1 MAHVCFMLNKLT
13 YESVVLR
20 IHGSPFLVEVITTE
34 AAIDTLDNT
43 EKISHKIPRLF
54 KQN

>member
-1 MAHVCFMLNKLT
+1 MLNKLT
-13 YESVVLR
+13 YESIVPR
-20 IHGSPFLVEVITTE
+20 IHCSPFLVEVITTD

-43 EKISHKIPRLF
+43 GKISHHKIPGLF